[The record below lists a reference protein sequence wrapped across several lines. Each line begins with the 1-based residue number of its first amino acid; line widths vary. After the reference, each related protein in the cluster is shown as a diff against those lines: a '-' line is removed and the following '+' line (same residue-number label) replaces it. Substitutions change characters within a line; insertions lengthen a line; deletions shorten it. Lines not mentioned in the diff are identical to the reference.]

1 MKKNR
6 SGERPAIDLV
16 EEAVHLLRSAPIAAW
31 AWYLIGVIPFLL
43 ALLYFWTDMSW
54 SPEARSAC
62 AIEAAG
68 VAIAFV
74 WMEWMQAL
82 FARALRQH
90 LRIGTAPPLRRG
102 ELWLLLVSQAAIQPS
117 KLFVLPI
124 AAIATLPFGWVHA
137 FYESVTANFAGEEN
151 FRQLWGKA
159 WRQARLWP
167 RQNHFALAL
176 VFLFYVL
183 MSANIFVLVLSLPH
197 LLKMFTG
204 AENIFTLSGVS
215 ALNSTTLAVVGA
227 ATYLCCAPLTKAI
240 HVLRCFYGESLHSGE
255 DLQIEFRRAIKP
267 LAAATLALLAMMAP
281 LSAATSSEKPP
292 ARISAENLNR
302 SIEETI
308 SEPEFRWRRP
318 RIDQTESTARKP
330 TWIERFVK
338 NTFHKIGEWI
348 RAIERWIDKHWRR
361 PSTKLDTDG
370 ATGAASAKSILEIIL
385 VILAGALV
393 VTLAWS
399 IRNYVVRKRA
409 ESSVA
414 PSPRKIDPRD
424 ENVTADQLPEADW
437 LVLARESISN
447 GDFRAGLRALFLAAL
462 AHLAQREVIALARHK
477 SNRDYHAELRRRTPE
492 QSRLHH
498 AFFENMRDLE
508 RVWYGRHAAGTA
520 LVHRAEENLAL
531 ICNP

>member
-1 MKKNR
+1 MNKNR

-54 SPEARSAC
+54 SAEARSAC

-68 VAIAFV
+68 VGIAFV

-82 FARALRQH
+82 FARALRRH
-90 LRIGTAPPLRRG
+90 LRLGAATRLRPR
-102 ELWLLLVSQAAIQPS
+102 ELWLFLVSQATIQPS
-117 KLFVLPI
+117 KLFILPI

-151 FRQLWGKA
+151 FRQLWSKA

-167 RQNHFALAL
+167 RQNHFALTL
-176 VFLFYVL
+176 TVLFYLL
-183 MSANIFVLVLSLPH
+183 MSANIFILVLILPH

-215 ALNSTTLAVVGA
+215 ALNSTTLAVVAA

-255 DLQIEFRRAIKP
+255 DLQIEFRRATK
-267 LAAATLALLAMMAP
+267 LLTAATLALLAMTAP
-281 LSAATSSEKPP
+281 LSAATNSEKP
-292 ARISAENLNR
+292 RISAENLNR

-308 SEPEFRWRRP
+308 SEPQFRWRRP
-318 RIDQTESTARKP
+318 RSDQTESAARKP

-338 NTFHKIGEWI
+338 NTFHKIAEWI
-348 RAIERWIDKHWRR
+348 RAIERWIDKHWRQ
-361 PSTKLDTDG
+361 PSPKLDTDRAG
-370 ATGAASAKSILEIIL
+370 GDTSAKSILKIIL
-385 VILAGALV
+385 VILASALV
-393 VTLAWS
+393 VMLGWS
-399 IRNYVVRKRA
+399 IRNYIVRTRA
-409 ESSVA
+409 ESAAA
-414 PSPRKIDPRD
+414 PLPRKIDSLD
-424 ENVTADQLPEADW
+424 ENVTADLLPEDDW
-437 LVLARESISN
+437 LRLARESITN
-447 GDFRAGLRALFLAAL
+447 GDLRAGLRALFLAAL

-492 QSRLHH
+492 QSQLHE
-498 AFFENMRDLE
+498 AFSENMRDLE
-508 RVWYGRHAAGTA
+508 RVWYGRHAAGA
-520 LVHRAEENLAL
+520 AHVHRAEENLAL
-531 ICNP
+531 IRNP